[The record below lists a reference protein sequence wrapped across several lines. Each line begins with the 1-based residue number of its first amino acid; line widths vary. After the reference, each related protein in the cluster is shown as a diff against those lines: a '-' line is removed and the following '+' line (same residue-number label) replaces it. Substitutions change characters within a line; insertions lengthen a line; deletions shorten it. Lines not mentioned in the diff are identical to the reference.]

1 MRYYPA
7 RALLTASLASLA
19 ACQPSQLPAD
29 ALASY
34 VADPA
39 HQLCQVQQIGSTE
52 VSVTYQPVDLLVARS
67 LSALPPRPATVDS
80 LRKQYRD
87 ATFFMLSIARNHR
100 EVLQPAEGFADYS
113 TLLQTLAFRMGE
125 NVQLVTG
132 QGDTL
137 RPVNYYLDRT
147 YASASATQLLFAFPK
162 PPVTGDWRFQL
173 RECGLG
179 TGNLSFSFG
188 APQLA
193 AAPTLALD

>member
-1 MRYYPA
+1 
-7 RALLTASLASLA
+7 
-19 ACQPSQLPAD
+19 
-29 ALASY
+29 
-34 VADPA
+34 
-39 HQLCQVQQIGSTE
+39 
-52 VSVTYQPVDLLVARS
+52 
-67 LSALPPRPATVDS
+67 VDS

-87 ATFFMLSIARNHR
+87 AAFFMLSIARNQR

-125 NVQLVTG
+125 HVQLVTS

-162 PPVTGDWRFQL
+162 PPFTGSWRFQL

-193 AAPTLALD
+193 AAPTLALN